1 MKNKKVSLIIPVY
14 NTEKQYLQKCLESA
28 IAQTYPNM
36 EIILVD
42 DGSTDGSADLVDE
55 FAEKDHRVLVI
66 HQQNGGESNAR
77 NTGLRAA
84 CGDYI
89 AFMDCDD
96 FIEPQM
102 YEQLVQALEEN
113 DADMAISGF
122 YREFI
127 SENRTLLIEN
137 EKEVEPKV
145 FDGKQLLRYL
155 YERDAYR
162 SFAYMWDKL
171 YRKELMVREDGE
183 LICFDES
190 MKLGGDVVYLAECA
204 LNTKKAVYLDKAFYH
219 YVQRENSGCHL
230 PDLERKQDNIRAYE
244 IVSDKFAK
252 LGVEAF
258 VQDLIKRILVY
269 HSSYAAEIAYEQKN
283 PKLLKKFQEI
293 MRRYEKEYRRLNA
306 GKTEWLLRF
315 EEILTYHIE

>member
-28 IAQTYPNM
+28 IAQTYSNM

-55 FAEKDHRVLVI
+55 FAGKDHRVLVI

-113 DADMAISGF
+113 DADMAFGHF
-122 YREFI
+122 
-127 SENRTLLIEN
+127 
-137 EKEVEPKV
+137 
-145 FDGKQLLRYL
+145 
-155 YERDAYR
+155 DAYW
-162 SFAYMWDKL
+162 S
-171 YRKELMVREDGE
+171 
-183 LICFDES
+183 C
-190 MKLGGDVVYLAECA
+190 
-204 LNTKKAVYLDKAFYH
+204 
-219 YVQRENSGCHL
+219 
-230 PDLERKQDNIRAYE
+230 
-244 IVSDKFAK
+244 
-252 LGVEAF
+252 
-258 VQDLIKRILVY
+258 
-269 HSSYAAEIAYEQKN
+269 
-283 PKLLKKFQEI
+283 
-293 MRRYEKEYRRLNA
+293 
-306 GKTEWLLRF
+306 
-315 EEILTYHIE
+315 